1 MDRDLDDPSN
11 QNTPSETIEFENTKP
26 PEKPKIKF
34 SIAEKWKEINKSIK
48 DKTGID
54 GIFVIIFL
62 SLCVLLVYL
71 GIFESLIT
79 SLVGTLYPG
88 FSTIKAIQ
96 KNKDKKEWLT
106 YWVIFGSFLIFD
118 MFSTIIIKVV
128 PYYFVVKIIFLIWMF
143 IPGSNGCQ
151 IVYDFLISKVMKIIE
166 QIIDIFFEEYKEM
179 KVEFVKGAKFRGE
192 KIMKNLAAKIKD
204 KITKI
209 EKKPTIQNKME
220 DNVNPNSMSTLIPPV
235 DSDSLIKTKKTEK
248 KKEEKKKE
256 EENKEIDQEEEHIKL
271 GKAIEE
277 FDKMMNQPSAES
289 QNKDDDGELSPL
301 EDNIEDSTK

>member
-48 DKTGID
+48 DKTGSD

-220 DNVNPNSMSTLIPPV
+220 NNVNPNSMSTLIPPV
-235 DSDSLIKTKKTEK
+235 DSDSLIKTTKTEK

-256 EENKEIDQEEEHIKL
+256 EEIKEIDQEEEHIKL